1 MVFGQ
6 KQSFF
11 LTLDAEAPSA
21 ELAMAEAAS
30 DQKAEQQPAAEMSLM
45 VAVAAPDNAAFS
57 TEPLVGQPAAT
68 QPVVVQSTPPQPTAA
83 QPAVAIAEPV
93 APATAEPQPVATK
106 EAAAAGSLTTAEAIA
121 AELAAAE
128 AARPAITFSTYA
140 PEKLMAGSGLPTRRR
155 RPGASMKGF
164 RGLASELFKS

>member
-106 EAAAAGSLTTAEAIA
+106 EAAAGSLTTAEAIA

-128 AARPAITFSTYA
+128 AARPAVTFSTYA

>member
-45 VAVAAPDNAAFS
+45 VAIAAPDNAAFS

-106 EAAAAGSLTTAEAIA
+106 EAAAGSLTTAEAIA

-128 AARPAITFSTYA
+128 AARPAVTFSTYA

>member
-45 VAVAAPDNAAFS
+45 VAIAAPDNAAFS

-68 QPVVVQSTPPQPTAA
+68 QPVVVQPTPPQPTAA

-106 EAAAAGSLTTAEAIA
+106 EAAAGSLTTAEAIA

-128 AARPAITFSTYA
+128 AARPAVTFSTYA